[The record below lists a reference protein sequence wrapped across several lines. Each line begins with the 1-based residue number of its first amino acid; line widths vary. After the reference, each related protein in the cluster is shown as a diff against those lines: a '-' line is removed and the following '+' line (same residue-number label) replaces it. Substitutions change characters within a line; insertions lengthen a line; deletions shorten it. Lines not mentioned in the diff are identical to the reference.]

1 MTTGMDHFRLQFA
14 SSQIPRLAARYS
26 YGTPAEAQRER
37 LIIEKIG
44 PAAKA
49 RGCFTRDEF
58 ILMCRWKT
66 RGRSAPLV
74 EANTSAD
81 IEEATRIALSATT
94 EVVRIGVLRALSGI
108 DWSSASVFLHFGHV
122 EPYPILDFR
131 TLEALG
137 IARDTVHYTCSF
149 WSEYVAYC
157 RRLATQAGVS
167 MRELDRA
174 MWQWSNE
181 R

>member
-1 MTTGMDHFRLQFA
+1 MATDTAHFRLQFA

-37 LIIEKIG
+37 RIIEKIG

-66 RGRSAPLV
+66 RGRSARLV
-74 EANTSAD
+74 EANTSTD

-94 EVVRIGVLRALSGI
+94 EVVRIGVLRVLSGI
-108 DWSSASVFLHFGHV
+108 DWPSASVFLH
-122 EPYPILDFR
+122 PS
-131 TLEALG
+131 
-137 IARDTVHYTCSF
+137 C
-149 WSEYVAYC
+149 
-157 RRLATQAGVS
+157 
-167 MRELDRA
+167 
-174 MWQWSNE
+174 
-181 R
+181 